1 MILTLKNCTN
11 IGNLHSANS
20 ENNDNNLNH
29 KKFFALINNISADVF
44 EIVSDT
50 ENFDVAIQALDN
62 AYIKPTNIVYN
73 RHQLITCKQELMQ
86 SIDTFMQELEHLA
99 KPCNFQAITAEE
111 SKQQYIRD
119 AFING
124 INSAYICQRLLESS
138 TLSLEDTYRQ
148 ARTLE
153 QAKKQSVSYDNGIV
167 AQIDKEDITDQQQL
181 IAALAPKKINKD
193 SNPNKNNK
201 EIKENCYFCGNYR
214 HPRADCPAREAK
226 CRKCKKEGH
235 WAKVCISQISAGITN
250 SDSLFPNLA

>member
-1 MILTLKNCTN
+1 MDKLTRPERFATEPNAPKSEKLYKHWKLTFTN
-11 IGNLHSANS
+11 YLETAVAASS

-29 KKFFALINNISADVF
+29 RKFFALINNISADVF

-73 RHQLITCKQELMQ
+73 RHQRITCKQEPMQ
-86 SIDTFMQELEHLA
+86 SVDTYMQELERIA
-99 KPCNFQAITAEE
+99 KSSNFQAVTAEE
-111 SKQQYIRD
+111 NKQQYIRD

-124 INSAYICQRLLESS
+124 INSPYIRQRLLESS

-153 QAKKQSVSYDNGIV
+153 QAQKQSASYDYGIV
-167 AQIDKEDITDQQQL
+167 ARIDKEDITDQQQL

-214 HPRADCPAREAK
+214 HRRADCPAREERTLGK
-226 CRKCKKEGH
+226 S
-235 WAKVCISQISAGITN
+235 V
-250 SDSLFPNLA
+250 